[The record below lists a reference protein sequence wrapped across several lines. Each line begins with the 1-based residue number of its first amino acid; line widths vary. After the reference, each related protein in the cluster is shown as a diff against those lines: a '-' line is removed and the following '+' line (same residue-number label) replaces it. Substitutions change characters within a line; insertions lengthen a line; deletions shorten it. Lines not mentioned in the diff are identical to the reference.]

1 MKYYLSVASVFKNES
16 WNLKEWILHYKHH
29 GVDHIYLVN
38 DGSTDDFEPILEPFI
53 REGFVTL
60 FHNSITERYTGRQTD
75 VNNKYFLPICH
86 ETQWIAQIDLDEFLY
101 SPVYVN
107 LKEILKDY
115 ENYGTV
121 ETNWVWFNSNDHLHH
136 PTTGLVQGFTSRAP
150 YQDRVWMTHRSQSA
164 TNGAEEPE
172 WFNLWAPKQIANTKF
187 GVQSFNIHKIFTG
200 GPNINLSFV
209 GRPDDPLL
217 LNAHYQIQSREFWEK
232 VKMTRGALNNW
243 YTPDARGW
251 HTFYSLD
258 VGDITDTTLA
268 EQNKEITL

>member
-136 PTTGLVQGFTSRAP
+136 PATGLVQGFTSRAP
-150 YQDRVWMTHRSQSA
+150 YKDRVWMTHRSQSA

>member
-1 MKYYLSVASVFKNES
+1 LQIVSEIQTPYNQRYQTNRYKRSSNTLRKNMTCKHYLSVASVFKNES

-38 DGSTDDFEPILEPFI
+38 DFSTDDFLPILAPFI

-60 FHNSITERYTGRQTD
+60 FHNNIKEKYTGRQTD
-75 VNNKYFLPICH
+75 VNNRYFLPICN

-101 SPVYVN
+101 SPVEVN

-136 PTTGLVQGFTSRAP
+136 PSVGLVQGFTSRAP
-150 YQDRVWMTHRSQSA
+150 YKDRVWMTHRSQSA
-164 TNGAEEPE
+164 THGTEEPE
-172 WFNLWAPKQIANTKF
+172 WFNLWAPKMIANTKF

-209 GRPDDPLL
+209 
-217 LNAHYQIQSREFWEK
+217 
-232 VKMTRGALNNW
+232 
-243 YTPDARGW
+243 
-251 HTFYSLD
+251 
-258 VGDITDTTLA
+258 
-268 EQNKEITL
+268 

>member
-75 VNNKYFLPICH
+75 VNNKYFLPICN

-101 SPVYVN
+101 SPVQVN

-136 PTTGLVQGFTSRAP
+136 PSTGLVQGFTSRAA
-150 YQDRVWMTHRSQSA
+150 YGDRVWMTHRSQSA

-187 GVQSFNIHKIFTG
+187 GVQSFNIHKIFTS

-209 GRPDDPLL
+209 GRPDGPLL

-251 HTFYSLD
+251 HTYYSLD

-268 EQNKEITL
+268 EQNKEISL

>member
-1 MKYYLSVASVFKNES
+1 MKHYLSVASVFKNES

-75 VNNKYFLPICH
+75 VNNRYFLPICH

-101 SPVYVN
+101 SPVEVN
-107 LKEILKDY
+107 LKEILRDY
-115 ENYGTV
+115 EKYGTV
-121 ETNWVWFNSNDHLHH
+121 ETNWVWFNSNDHLYH
-136 PTTGLVQGFTSRAP
+136 PSTGLVQGFTSRAE
-150 YQDRVWMTHRSQSA
+150 YKDRVWMTHRSQSA

-251 HTFYSLD
+251 HTYYSLD

>member
-136 PTTGLVQGFTSRAP
+136 PAAGLVQGFTSRAP
-150 YQDRVWMTHRSQSA
+150 YKDRVWMTHRSQSA

>member
-75 VNNKYFLPICH
+75 VNNKYFLPVCH

-136 PTTGLVQGFTSRAP
+136 PAAGLVQGFTSRAP
-150 YQDRVWMTHRSQSA
+150 YKDRVWMTHRSQSA

>member
-136 PTTGLVQGFTSRAP
+136 PAAGLVQGFTSRAP
-150 YQDRVWMTHRSQSA
+150 YKDRVWMTHRSQSA

-268 EQNKEITL
+268 EQNKEIIL